1 MSVPLGEIIYIA
13 VKPIFK
19 IYLIIGVGIL
29 MAKLNVLTVDTSRNI
44 SSLAVMVLL
53 PTLAFNKIVT
63 NIDNSD
69 IKQIA
74 TIVIVSFFMMG
85 SGTIGTFLIGAA
97 LGCPVSWYGGLL
109 SCGLLPNISDL
120 PIAYLQSME
129 NSNVLKNVDK
139 GVSYVCIFL
148 ALQMIV
154 QFNFGGF
161 KLIELDFRKQLNSDS
176 DEEDLEQGASI
187 EDKEAEGAPRSLHE
201 GTTSLHGDSA
211 GSTLSKEPLQSSE
224 STSGEENTKM
234 SDARPRTIRANSEN
248 EASPVPQ
255 IKEEQTEGAQG
266 EEEALEAEESAP
278 ISPTSTLSSLDS
290 IIENA
295 SVNPRNKAP
304 QPLYRGTSAGGHSA
318 LSRLASR
325 LSYTSTLSR
334 KASVPNSILST
345 TNSRTQAPENMDD
358 IVRVYS
364 RFNELKQNKEE
375 ERERKRM
382 EQLESGTSSTS
393 TSSSSLDLEKQKNLS
408 FAQKKKLKLRKIKKN
423 IKKTKKA
430 LRKLD
435 YWKIFK
441 EALEILFTSTLK
453 PCSVAVVLSI
463 IVCMIPWVKALFVF
477 TDQAT
482 MPNAPD
488 KEPALS
494 FLMDFTSYIGAAEV
508 PIGLLL
514 LGGTIGRLS
523 VQKLP
528 SGTWKTPVGVTI
540 FKLFVFP
547 VIGCA
552 LNSKLHKDGLFYHED
567 ILYFI
572 CNINFCL
579 PPATSLIY
587 ITAFYTPV
595 NSKSTLQMDCLALAY
610 IFHYICL
617 VVCLPFVTS
626 YTMKVSLG
634 Y

>member
-1 MSVPLGEIIYIA
+1 MSVPLGTIIYIA

-19 IYLIIGVGIL
+19 IYLIIGVGVL
-29 MAKLNVLTVDTSRNI
+29 MARLNVLTVDTSRNI

-53 PTLAFNKIVT
+53 PALAFDKIVT

-85 SGTIGTFLIGAA
+85 SGSIGTFLIGAA

-129 NSNVLKNVDK
+129 SSNILKHVDK

-161 KLIELDFRKQLNSDS
+161 KLIELDFRKQLNSDD
-176 DEEDLEQGASI
+176 DEDDLEQGSQIGDSDAIVDGSTPAG
-187 EDKEAEGAPRSLHE
+187 ETHTPGE
-201 GTTSLHGDSA
+201 GTSSLQEDSA
-211 GSTLSKEPLQSSE
+211 GSTLLKEALPSSE
-224 STSGEENTKM
+224 STSGEENAKTG
-234 SDARPRTIRANSEN
+234 DARHRTVRATSPSPRITAEG
-248 EASPVPQ
+248 PQ
-255 IKEEQTEGAQG
+255 
-266 EEEALEAEESAP
+266 EEAVEQEETAP
-278 ISPTSTLSSLDS
+278 ISPTSTISSLDS
-290 IIENA
+290 IIDNA

-304 QPLYRGTSAGGHSA
+304 EPLYRGDSVGGHSA

-325 LSYTSTLSR
+325 LSYSSALSR

-364 RFNELKQNKEE
+364 HFNELKQSKEE
-375 ERERKRM
+375 EKERKRM
-382 EQLESGTSSTS
+382 EKLESGTSSTS
-393 TSSSSLDLEKQKNLS
+393 SSSTSLGLEKQSGLGFVARKKYQL
-408 FAQKKKLKLRKIKKN
+408 QKAKRGLR
-423 IKKTKKA
+423 KTKKT
-430 LRKLD
+430 LRHLD

-441 EALEILFTSTLK
+441 EAVNVLLTSTLK

-488 KEPALS
+488 HQPALS

-523 VQKLP
+523 LSKLP
-528 SGTWKTPVGVTI
+528 AGTWRTPVGVTF

-552 LNSKLHKDGLFYHED
+552 LNSKLHKDGLFYNED

-595 NSKSTLQMDCLALAY
+595 GSKSTLQMDCLALAY

-626 YTMKVSLG
+626 YTMKVALG